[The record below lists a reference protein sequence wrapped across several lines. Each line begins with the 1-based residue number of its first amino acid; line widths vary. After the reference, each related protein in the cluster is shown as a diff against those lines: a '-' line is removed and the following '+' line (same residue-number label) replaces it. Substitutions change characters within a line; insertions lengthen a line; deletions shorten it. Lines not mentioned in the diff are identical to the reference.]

1 MPQAK
6 SALVCIGEVM
16 AEIRAQPGGF
26 HVSFAGDT
34 YNTAVYCHCSLQ
46 GLGSADYVTRIGEDP
61 LSEGFIT
68 AALAEGLE
76 RGLIRRDPERQ
87 IGIYTVST
95 DAQGERSFHYWRD
108 TSAARRMFD
117 ATIADAN
124 PQRMLADIAA
134 TAAPGAIVYLSRKP
148 SPFCQSQPAAP

>member
-1 MPQAK
+1 MIKDVASQRQ
-6 SALVCIGEVM
+6 SAL
-16 AEIRAQPGGF
+16 
-26 HVSFAGDT
+26 
-34 YNTAVYCHCSLQ
+34 AV
-46 GLGSADYVTRIGEDP
+46 GTVDYVTRIGEDP
-61 LSEGFIT
+61 LSDGFST

-87 IGIYTVST
+87 IGINTVST

-134 TAAPGAIVYLSRKP
+134 TAAPGAIVYLSGKP
-148 SPFCQSQPAAP
+148 SPFCQPQPAAP